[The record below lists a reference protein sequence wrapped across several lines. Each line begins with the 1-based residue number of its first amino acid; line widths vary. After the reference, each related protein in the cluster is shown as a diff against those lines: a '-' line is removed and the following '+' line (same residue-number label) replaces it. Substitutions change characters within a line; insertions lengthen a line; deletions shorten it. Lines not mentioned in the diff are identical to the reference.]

1 MADDVPGVKFNL
13 PTLTK
18 SMGFTST
25 KAQLLS
31 VPPYILA
38 SITCVLI
45 PHLSDRYGARAAC
58 KSIDCRMQYAN
69 PPPSFVTDYMR
80 NILRTKYLSHNT
92 VLLRHGPRLRRR
104 HVLRR

>member
-1 MADDVPGVKFNL
+1 MGPSVSCPVDTGQVVADDIPGVKFNL

-58 KSIDCRMQYAN
+58 KSTDCR
-69 PPPSFVTDYMR
+69 
-80 NILRTKYLSHNT
+80 LRYVSGHPLHEKHAKNKNSQS
-92 VLLRHGPRLRRR
+92 
-104 HVLRR
+104 